1 MKTST
6 PGARL
11 YFSVCSLCLFA
22 RNKTNIVFS
31 LFILPITCLQNNPIW
46 LQEKTLT
53 LSPLWSTL
61 QISEYLIASC
71 YVNDARL
78 KYQLWQELCATVLM
92 YPLLSGF
99 FFFFFLH
106 HVIQFKSNLSEYS
119 WFAKFDRVSVDIK
132 CSFSTHWSVAWS
144 WLIPLCL
151 YSQTGSG
158 DRLNWC
164 WQEDVTCRSHMTSD
178 EFEPELI

>member
-1 MKTST
+1 MLFIYTHSGSRNQGWVFCRPMKTST

-99 FFFFFLH
+99 FFFCIMWFSSR
-106 HVIQFKSNLSEYS
+106 VICQ
-119 WFAKFDRVSVDIK
+119 
-132 CSFSTHWSVAWS
+132 STHDLPN
-144 WLIPLCL
+144 LIVYL
-151 YSQTGSG
+151 
-158 DRLNWC
+158 W
-164 WQEDVTCRSHMTSD
+164 
-178 EFEPELI
+178 I